1 MIERHDGGG
10 SVIAL
15 QECVVKEVVA
25 RTAKPSVAKS
35 DRQTA
40 SQSGRQGW
48 MDGWREGW
56 RECKPAEGQAQSAT
70 RRRCWV
76 LMANWPQRLSEK
88 NSVSVWWQVL
98 ALACRVLLACLAQ

>member
-15 QECVVKEVVA
+15 QECVVKEMVA

-48 MDGWREGW
+48 MDGGREGVQTSGGTGT
-56 RECKPAEGQAQSAT
+56 ECDAQKMLGVDGQLAAE
-70 RRRCWV
+70 
-76 LMANWPQRLSEK
+76 
-88 NSVSVWWQVL
+88 
-98 ALACRVLLACLAQ
+98 AL

>member
-48 MDGWREGW
+48 MDGWMEGGSANQ
-56 RECKPAEGQAQSAT
+56 RRDRHRVRRAEDVG
-70 RRRCWV
+70 C
-76 LMANWPQRLSEK
+76 
-88 NSVSVWWQVL
+88 
-98 ALACRVLLACLAQ
+98 

>member
-48 MDGWREGW
+48 MDGWREGVQTSGGTGT
-56 RECKPAEGQAQSAT
+56 ECDAQKMLGVDGQLAAE
-70 RRRCWV
+70 
-76 LMANWPQRLSEK
+76 
-88 NSVSVWWQVL
+88 
-98 ALACRVLLACLAQ
+98 AL

>member
-48 MDGWREGW
+48 MDGG

>member
-10 SVIAL
+10 PVIAL

-48 MDGWREGW
+48 MDGWMEGGMEGVQTSGGTGT
-56 RECKPAEGQAQSAT
+56 ECDAQKMLGVDGQLAAE
-70 RRRCWV
+70 
-76 LMANWPQRLSEK
+76 
-88 NSVSVWWQVL
+88 
-98 ALACRVLLACLAQ
+98 AL